1 MSDDIRELVEK
12 RERERR
18 IKLRQEKDRQKKEMQ
33 RRNYIVGELF
43 CKFFPNVCNFTPGT
57 NAENDFILQPLIQF
71 LEEISVNPDIVKYIS
86 ERF

>member
-33 RRNYIVGELF
+33 RRYYIVGELF
-43 CKFFPNVCNFTPGT
+43 CIFFPSVNSLSPGT
-57 NAENDFILQPLIQF
+57 KEENDIIFQPLIQF
-71 LEEISVNPDIVKYIS
+71 LTEISTNPDVVSILD
-86 ERF
+86 ERL